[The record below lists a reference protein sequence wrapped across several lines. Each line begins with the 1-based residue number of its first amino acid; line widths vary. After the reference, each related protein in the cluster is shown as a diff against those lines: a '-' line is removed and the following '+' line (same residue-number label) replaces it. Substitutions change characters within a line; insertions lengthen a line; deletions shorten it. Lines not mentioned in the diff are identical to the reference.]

1 MLAKG
6 LSTLSGKQPI
16 SGFIDVCVLYFTDM
30 CSNLLYFLS
39 FACFQFGLFSF
50 LSFLRVGT

>member
-16 SGFIDVCVLYFTDM
+16 SGFIDLCVLYFTDM